1 MRKLL
6 LLAGLA
12 LVLAIGA
19 AAPAAASEWHSEQ
32 PAGAGIGVPIPLGEI
47 GDIEFWAPNHGLLIT
62 AGNDA
67 VAPGI
72 FAYDGTGW
80 YRYATVCGGHQGRI
94 AFAGPN
100 DFWTISDQ
108 RAGQA
113 IQSGTETALYRR
125 SLCHFEN
132 GRVVASYAEPLDTA
146 TSYEQMNAAI
156 CDGPDN
162 CWFGG
167 ERLPGS
173 PNVGAFHLHWDGTS
187 LSAVPSLTVPEP
199 ALGDPGRAVTGL
211 ALDNGQLY
219 ESVRLQEG
227 DQPIGET
234 GAEEPSRLHEIL
246 PGLPTPFL
254 PLYPTSSLNLNGA
267 CPAQLGPLRLADE
280 GGALWGVAGDVGN
293 SRPESGSECPVA
305 KRAPVTVL
313 RLAGAGLEP
322 VRLKGPYVF
331 EESTRIEGAAAEPLS
346 GSVWVSA
353 RPKTPEPNEP
363 EAAHLVKIHADGTVD
378 QPVVLPAPGEG
389 LGQKGAAGP
398 IACSGPEQCWTAAAS
413 GWLFHLGE
421 APSPDLDPAW
431 HPPVIEFRP
440 PDGSVPA
447 EGPDRATD
455 DSGLEEEKAGTEPLP
470 HEKPPHVRK
479 RPPLVKNIKQRMVGK
494 LTLQIA
500 FELTALAEVR
510 LIAEQKKKVV
520 AATPL
525 HLLRKGRHRLRLKLD
540 PKHWP
545 TAINLHTRPVHY
557 GIADA
562 VAVETKKSKEPL
574 ATATTPAAEVKPVI
588 PAALEAE
595 PPLGGPAQTV
605 AFAQAPVARILGP
618 SPLEAP
624 GEVWG
629 LGEGRPKRYAN
640 GVGWETV
647 AGPVSAA
654 GAPLTELAYT
664 PGALAGRTT
673 AAGGV
678 AIFATVGSREA
689 EERLLIVRDPGGAFR
704 AAPSPGTAL
713 GIEEA
718 LFSPTLPPLVT
729 PVGEPDGH
737 TGAFVVPAPEPKAP
751 EAEGPKTEEP
761 ESEGP
766 ESEGPESEE
775 PKPPAEKPEPLPAA
789 VLHYDGNGWTREP
802 ICAGTVPGLCLAP
815 PTGFKVLAIDAAD
828 PTDAWLL
835 ATGPE
840 PDEALV
846 LMRREASQWRRQPL
860 GGSLG
865 SAFSQREAE
874 VAPGTTVVVEPRLD
888 SQGKPLGQAL
898 TVTEKGV
905 WVDARLKIGATT
917 TDATFY
923 YDSGLGD
930 PQMGQ
935 VSASWCDPPSGVT
948 GYCSFPLGSELSAGE
963 GRSFAWPGSGGPGDF
978 GRRTI
983 TGLPGGVILVLEGST
998 FKRVST
1004 LGTAVGASTGAG
1016 LTAPEEGWLGP
1027 AREGSGEAPVHLTP
1041 EPEPDQLQSWSV
1053 PFRRPLTAIAPQ
1065 PGVPVGALGSQA
1077 LAVGDDGEVARYL
1090 PGQGWTSESL
1100 LSGSGAR
1107 AKPRLRAVAWPE
1119 AGRAF
1124 AVGDEAEM
1132 WVWQAATGLWEPD
1145 PAKPP
1150 NLARANFTGIAFDP
1164 NEPQLGYAVGK
1175 QGVLLRYGRQWTQE
1189 PLPAGVDPEV
1199 NFTSI
1204 AFAGNEALAAYKFPL
1219 EGENNYEGG
1228 LLVNDGSGWRVDTAA
1243 AEALKAQRSGGG
1255 LAPELVAGLP
1265 DGGAVVASESGG
1277 VITREGSGSPWQPA
1291 ARPAGS
1297 PVALAAFREGG
1308 QVRALVS
1315 AELVGHGK
1323 GGTSWTTDAEQIFN
1337 QPPPGQAPLLT
1348 SPYPLPASGFLL
1360 RQTATGWRDEE
1371 HRYLPVENHEAGE
1384 PVDLPVRPDAVLALL
1399 LEPEGGG
1406 GWAVGGE
1413 TGEISEEEANGAT
1426 VQTAGVMRYG
1436 VAPPPAANVTVT
1448 QIKPSPGAQFA
1459 IGGNAQCT
1467 WTCADLT
1474 GTGIGPERWLKA
1486 AVARAR
1492 SIPGVRAFIDTGPGL
1507 AGRDMATRISP
1518 QAFRRESR
1526 AYAARL
1532 EAQAVGMPVFAA
1544 PASTDVDGQGSLES
1558 FLSGFAAAGQPLG
1571 LSSPGPGITPLSDA
1585 TAGHAY
1591 YSFESAGT
1599 EGLARVLVLDYSQP
1613 TLGEAQECWLAQELS
1628 AARSAGVPAIVV
1640 GNRPLDPSLTSQG
1653 AASTTP
1659 VDAAEAATVVPI
1671 IVSGSFPSGCPVN
1684 GPAGGAS
1691 AYFFD
1696 LPEQNREYQLSSG
1709 GHSIPAFG
1717 SGTLGYVGN
1726 VGFEEHEYI
1735 GASGF
1740 LLVSVGGMNAT
1751 TGVAPVNVRLIPSIS
1766 ELALDATDGT
1776 LLQRSHVALFDGLA
1790 RRPHAG
1796 MYCSNPAACVVK
1808 GDPYV
1813 QIPAECQGR
1822 TCANAIYP
1830 EYRFSSSNPD
1840 IADFVRADPSS
1851 SDPRRVLTDANG
1863 EAIPDPTSGLLCG
1876 FNAGT
1881 TTVSL
1886 EAGGLVYSVPVTVQP
1901 GTVLPPCGTVPLRS
1915 RSSTEPAPAAPPPP
1929 APTPNPQVQKGSHPI
1944 PPPPPPA
1951 PGHPPARAPNP
1962 TPLTHPS
1969 PKPIPKAP
1977 AQPFSLPYF
1986 PKAAVLAPL
1995 PPIIV
2000 PVPPPA
2006 VQPTPP
2012 SGTSPVTQP
2021 AVSPEPEEE
2030 EEAAFDLVHHM
2041 AALAPQGRRPDRVLS
2056 HSGGHGG
2063 VPMTYAV
2070 LPLLALIAALGGAGV
2085 RRRRRPEMAYHSVNS
2100 PTLY

>member
-1 MRKLL
+1 MRRLT

-12 LVLAIGA
+12 LVFIIAA
-19 AAPAAASEWHSEQ
+19 AAPAVAAEWHSEQ
-32 PAGAGIGVPIPLGEI
+32 PVGAGIGVPIPLGEI
-47 GDIEFWAPNHGLLIT
+47 GDIQFWAPNHGLLIT
-62 AGNDA
+62 AGDDA
-67 VAPGI
+67 VEPGL

-113 IQSGTETALYRR
+113 IQSGSEGELYRR

-146 TSYEQMNAAI
+146 TSYEQMNAAV
-156 CDGPDN
+156 CSGPDN

-173 PNVGAFHLHWDGTS
+173 PNTGAFHLHWDGST
-187 LSAVPSLTVPEP
+187 LSAVPSLIVPEP
-199 ALGDPGRAVTGL
+199 GLGDPGRAVTGL
-211 ALDNGQLY
+211 ALDNGQLF
-219 ESVRLQEG
+219 ESIRLQEG
-227 DQPIGET
+227 DQAVGEA
-234 GAEEPSRLHEIL
+234 GAEEPSRLHEVL
-246 PGLPTPFL
+246 PGTPTPFL
-254 PLYPTSSLNLNGA
+254 PLYPTSALNLNGA
-267 CPAQLGPLRLADE
+267 CPMELGPLHLADE
-280 GGALWGVAGDVGN
+280 GGALWGVAGDSGVL
-293 SRPESGSECPVA
+293 SPESGPECPIA

-313 RLAGAGLEP
+313 RFAGAGLEP
-322 VRLKGPYVF
+322 IRLKGPYAF
-331 EESTRIEGAAAEPLS
+331 EDGARIEGAAAEPRS

-353 RPKTPEPNEP
+353 RRPMSLSNEP
-363 EAAHLVKIHADGTVD
+363 EPASLVKIHADGTVD

-389 LGQKGAAGP
+389 LGVKGPAGP
-398 IACSGPEQCWTAAAS
+398 IACSGPEQCWAAAS
-413 GWLFHLGE
+413 TGWLFHLGE

-440 PDGSVPA
+440 PDGSVPS
-447 EGPDRATD
+447 EQPDRATD
-455 DSGLEEEKAGTEPLP
+455 DSGLEEKKAGTEPLP
-470 HEKPPHVRK
+470 HEEPPHVRK
-479 RPPLVKNIKQRMVGK
+479 RPPLVKNIKQRMVGE
-494 LTLQIA
+494 LTLQIV

-525 HLLRKGRHRLRLKLD
+525 HLLRRGRHRLRLKLD

-562 VAVETKKSKEPL
+562 VAVETTKSKEPL
-574 ATATTPAAEVKPVI
+574 ATATTPAAEVTPVI

-605 AFAQAPVARILGP
+605 AFAQAPVERILGP

-629 LGEGRPKRYAN
+629 IGEGLPKRYTSSS
-640 GVGWETV
+640 GWEAV
-647 AGPVSAA
+647 EAPVSAA
-654 GAPLTELAYT
+654 GAPLTQLEYDS
-664 PGALAGRTT
+664 GALAGRTT
-673 AAGGV
+673 PAGGV
-678 AIFATVGSREA
+678 AIFASAGGRESA
-689 EERLLIVRDPGGAFR
+689 ERLLITRDPGGAFR
-704 AAPSPGTAL
+704 AAPSPAAAL
-713 GIEEA
+713 GVDEA
-718 LFSPTLPPLVT
+718 LFSPTAPPLVA
-729 PVGEPDGH
+729 PVAEPDGH
-737 TGAFVVPAPEPKAP
+737 IGAFIVPAPEPKAP
-751 EAEGPKTEEP
+751 EPEAPEP
-761 ESEGP
+761 GGP
-766 ESEGPESEE
+766 EPEGPESEE
-775 PKPPAEKPEPLPAA
+775 PKTPAEEAEPLPPA
-789 VLHYDGNGWTREP
+789 VLHYDGTGWTREP
-802 ICAGTVPGLCLAP
+802 ICAGTVPGLCVAP
-815 PTGFKVLAIDAAD
+815 PTGFKVIAIDAAD

-840 PDEALV
+840 ADEALV
-846 LMRREASQWRRQPL
+846 LMRREAGQWRRRPL
-860 GGSLG
+860 GGTLG
-865 SAFSQREAE
+865 SAFSEREAE
-874 VAPGTTVVVEPRLD
+874 VAPGATVVVEPRLG
-888 SQGKPLGQAL
+888 SQGSPLGQAL
-898 TVTEKGV
+898 TVTEGGV
-905 WVDARLKIGATT
+905 WVDARLKVDGTT
-917 TDATFY
+917 ADATFY
-923 YDSGLGD
+923 YDSGPGD
-930 PQMGQ
+930 PQVGQ
-935 VSASWCDPPSGVT
+935 VSASWCDPPSGAT
-948 GYCSFPLGSELSAGE
+948 AYCSFPLGSELPAGE
-963 GRSFAWPGSGGPGDF
+963 GRSFAWPGSGASGDF

-983 TGLPGGVILVLEGST
+983 AGLPQGVILVLEGTT
-998 FKRVST
+998 FKRVPT

-1027 AREGSGEAPVHLTP
+1027 PATGEGRAPVHLTP
-1041 EPEPDQLQSWSV
+1041 EPEPDRLQSWPV
-1053 PFRRPLTAIAPQ
+1053 PFRRPLLAIAPQ
-1065 PGVPVGALGSQA
+1065 PGAPVGALGSQA
-1077 LAVGDDGEVARYL
+1077 LAVGADGQVARYL

-1100 LSGSGAR
+1100 LTGSGAR
-1107 AKPRLRAVAWPE
+1107 AKPQLRAVAWPE

-1164 NEPQLGYAVGK
+1164 GEPQLGYAVGK
-1175 QGVLLRYGRQWTQE
+1175 QGTLLRYGRQWTQE

-1204 AFAGNEALAAYKFPL
+1204 AFAGNEALATYKFPL

-1243 AEALKAQRSGGG
+1243 AEALAAQKSGGG

-1265 DGGAVVASESGG
+1265 DGGAAVASESGG

-1291 ARPAGS
+1291 ARPVGT
-1297 PVALAAFREGG
+1297 PVALAAFREAG

-1315 AELVGHGK
+1315 TELVGHGK
-1323 GGTSWTTDAEQIFN
+1323 GGTSWATDAEQIFN

-1371 HRYLPVENHEAGE
+1371 HRYLSVENHGPGE

-1399 LEPEGGG
+1399 VEPEGGG

-1413 TGEISEEEANGAT
+1413 TGEISEQEANGET

-1436 VAPPPAANVTVT
+1436 VAPPPAANVSVT
-1448 QIKPSPGAQFA
+1448 QIEPSPGAQFA

-1507 AGRDMATRISP
+1507 AGRDMATKISP
-1518 QAFRRESR
+1518 QAFRRESG

-1558 FLSGFAAAGQPLG
+1558 FLAGFAGTGRPLG
-1571 LSSPGPGITPLSDA
+1571 LSSPGPGITPLSEA
-1585 TAGHAY
+1585 TVGHAY

-1599 EGLARVLVLDYSQP
+1599 EGLARVMVLDYSQP
-1613 TLGEAQECWLAQELS
+1613 TLGEAQKCWLAQELS

-1640 GNRPLDPSLTSQG
+1640 GNRPLDPTLAAQGTS
-1653 AASTTP
+1653 STTP
-1659 VDAAEAATVVPI
+1659 VDAAEAASVAPI

-1696 LPEQNREYQLSSG
+1696 LPEGNREYQLSAG
-1709 GHSIPAFG
+1709 GRSIPAFG

-1735 GASGF
+1735 GAGGF
-1740 LLVSVGGMNAT
+1740 LLVSVGQMNAA

-1796 MYCSNPAACVVK
+1796 MYCSNPVACVVK

-1840 IADFVRADPSS
+1840 IADFVRADPGS

-1863 EAIPDPTSGLLCG
+1863 EAIPDPSSGLLCG

-1901 GTVLPPCGTVPLRS
+1901 GTVLPPCGTVPVRDRLT
-1915 RSSTEPAPAAPPPP
+1915 TEPAPAAPPPP
-1929 APTPNPQVQKGSHPI
+1929 APSPTPDVIQGSTSL
-1944 PPPPPPA
+1944 PPPPPPHA
-1951 PGHPPARAPNP
+1951 PAPSPTPNP
-1962 TPLTHPS
+1962 APLTHPS

-1977 AQPFSLPYF
+1977 AQSFSLPYF
-1986 PKAAVLAPL
+1986 PKAATLAPL

-2041 AALAPQGRRPDRVLS
+2041 AALAPRERQRERVLS
-2056 HSGGHGG
+2056 QSPLLSHSSGHGG
-2063 VPMTYAV
+2063 MPVTYAI
-2070 LPLLALIAALGGAGV
+2070 LPLLVLIAAAGGAGV
-2085 RRRRRPEMAYHSVNS
+2085 RRPRRPEIAYHSVNS